1 MATQFTGKRVP
12 PRAAPPPRFHYFVE
26 LGLRA
31 HPLPDF
37 KLEILKTLEKS
48 HVGGWFPWGFLPAP
62 DCLILWSVPDVCK
75 DVDLDVLVDALKPV
89 GTFKKIGKVF
99 RREDS
104 TVGLLQI
111 GEDVDCLRIPR
122 EVRLAGGVWRV
133 ISKPATKEVEF
144 RERLTQ
150 FLEEEGRTLE
160 DVARIIERST
170 PHPPQPA
177 AKPKPKAPR
186 VRRRVPQ
193 MVTPPPRLVVGTYD
207 SSNASDSDLSDF
219 ETSRPAGGRGRRMPV
234 SYLGSK
240 YLGSDVESGD
250 DEELVDAYLR
260 RGEQPVG
267 PLAPLRRRLA
277 VPVPTVEDNPGPQL
291 TKSDRWRECVGQ
303 VSWGKLRRKVKGW
316 APSTGPSGSE
326 AQLAAAPVERAE
338 APADEGASGGD
349 NAAEG
354 ICGDDNVGNAPDVHG
369 PVDPPRRQWRPKIN
383 WASFR
388 RRQGRKEVVDIPA
401 DQGADIQRA
410 EAPAGQVAEAADNQ
424 RAEAIVLQEAEAGD
438 NQMAEVMVAQ
448 EAEVDNQRA
457 EAPAVEAETEGNQ
470 RAEASQEAEVEDNQ
484 RAEASDSQRAEVV
497 AVQRGDAADN
507 QRAEASAAQQ
517 VVALVSQRP
526 EAQASQREEAVVLQR
541 AEDPHIWRVEAPLVE
556 GAGAAHEGLEAP
568 AVHEAAPGGAR
579 ATPVARARKQVKTVR
594 FQTPG
599 RFSWFRKRGRAL
611 WASPRLP
618 ALPKREPRA
627 RDASS
632 IRALRASARAEAGPG
647 ELEEQ
652 L

>member
-1 MATQFTGKRVP
+1 M
-12 PRAAPPPRFHYFVE
+12 E

-31 HPLPDF
+31 RPRPDF

-48 HVGGWFPWGFLPAP
+48 HVGGWFPWGFLPSP
-62 DCLILWSVPDVCK
+62 DCLILWSVPDVCR
-75 DVDLDVLVDALKPV
+75 DVDLDLLVDALKPV

-122 EVRLAGGVWRV
+122 EVRLAGGIWRV

-160 DVARIIERST
+160 DVARIIERNT
-170 PHPPQPA
+170 PHPPQPRA
-177 AKPKPKAPR
+177 KPKAPR

-193 MVTPPPRLVVGTYD
+193 MVTPQPRLVVGTYD

-219 ETSRPAGGRGRRMPV
+219 ETSRPTRGRGRRIPV

-250 DEELVDAYLR
+250 DEELVDAYLQR
-260 RGEQPVG
+260 FEQPTG
-267 PLAPLRRRLA
+267 ALSPLHRRLA
-277 VPVPTVEDNPGPQL
+277 VPVPTVDDNLGPQL
-291 TKSDRWRECVGQ
+291 TKSDRWRECVSQ
-303 VSWGKLRRKVKGW
+303 VSWGKLRRRLKGW
-316 APSTGPSGSE
+316 APRTSPGVGEVHPVP
-326 AQLAAAPVERAE
+326 APMERAE
-338 APADEGASGGD
+338 APAAEGAGGGEDSGSAQD
-349 NAAEG
+349 AQ
-354 ICGDDNVGNAPDVHG
+354 VG
-369 PVDPPRRQWRPKIN
+369 PPQRQWRLKIS

-388 RRQGRKEVVDIPA
+388 HRRGRKEVVDIPA
-401 DQGADIQRA
+401 DQGADNQRA
-410 EAPAGQVAEAADNQ
+410 EVSARQVAEVADNQ
-424 RAEAIVLQEAEAGD
+424 RAEAVVLQEAEAGG
-438 NQMAEVMVAQ
+438 NQRAEVMVAQ
-448 EAEVDNQRA
+448 QAEVDNQRA
-457 EAPAVEAETEGNQ
+457 EAPAIQAENEGNQ
-470 RAEASQEAEVEDNQ
+470 RAEVLFAQEAEVEDNQ
-484 RAEASDSQRAEVV
+484 RAEGGDNRRAEVI
-497 AVQRGDAADN
+497 AVQG
-507 QRAEASAAQQ
+507 AEAPDVQG
-517 VVALVSQRP
+517 VVAPASQRP
-526 EAQASQREEAVVLQR
+526 EPLACQREEAVILQR
-541 AEDPHIWRVEAPLVE
+541 ADDPHIQRAEAPLVE
-556 GAGAAHEGLEAP
+556 GAEAALEGT
-568 AVHEAAPGGAR
+568 EAAPGGSR
-579 ATPVARARKQVKTVR
+579 ATPRARAQKQVKTVR

-599 RFSWFRKRGRAL
+599 RFSWFRKRRRAL

-632 IRALRASARAEAGPG
+632 LRMLRAEARAEAGPG
-647 ELEEQ
+647 EHEEQ